1 MVKNRRRFGIWEW
14 RSRIL
19 MPLVGVVLGLAAN
32 SPLRAQ
38 THVGQYEQADIAYG
52 SSLYATHCVV
62 CHGADGDAMPGINL
76 RSGRFRHASS
86 DRELANILRAG
97 IPGTA
102 MIPGTYDDSEL
113 TALVA
118 YLRNIDADVGG
129 IALGDAQRGRVLFE
143 GKGECASCHRVAGEG
158 PRSAPDLS
166 NIGAVRTAA
175 TLSRTLLDPNGSLLP
190 INRPIRAV
198 TADGT
203 QINGRRLNED
213 TYSVQL
219 IDDQERLIS
228 LEKSE
233 LREYTIL
240 TTSQMPAYAE
250 LLTEEEIAD
259 VLAYL
264 RTLKGMN

>member
-1 MVKNRRRFGIWEW
+1 MVKNRRRFKLWEW
-14 RSRIL
+14 RLRIPI
-19 MPLVGVVLGLAAN
+19 PLLGVVLSLAAS

-52 SSLYATHCVV
+52 SSLYATHCVT
-62 CHGADGDAMPGINL
+62 CHGADGDALPGVNL

-86 DRELANILRAG
+86 DRELARILREG

-102 MIPGTYDDSEL
+102 MIPGAYADAEL

-129 IALGDAQRGRVLFE
+129 IGLGDAQRGRVLFE
-143 GKGECASCHRVAGEG
+143 GKGECGTCHRVAGQG
-158 PRSAPDLS
+158 PRFAPDLS

-190 INRPIRAV
+190 INRPVRAV

-203 QINGRRLNED
+203 LINGRRLNED
-213 TYSVQL
+213 SYSVQL

-240 TTSQMPAYAE
+240 TTSQMPSYAE
-250 LLTEEEIAD
+250 ILTEEEIAD